1 LELSNRVASLSY
13 QLERA
18 QAAERELLSTADA
31 QYAMDR
37 VIPNQQHP
45 VNDYSDNTQSDEDA
59 QDADVQEH
67 DGDFDDDV
75 FPDVEHEWEV
85 HKGMGSAAD
94 ASSRP
99 PSAQTRRPLSALSS
113 RGGENVSRPASASSH
128 AVSARPHSAT
138 SRPQSAKHVAL
149 PAAEASAENFRDGLL
164 SAITSK
170 MEAGGQVQL
179 GAREVARITE
189 LETENVRMAHQLK
202 QLKNV
207 MAVSQGAADAYMAV
221 VARLQGDDA
230 SANPAPLPA
239 EDALGG
245 DEEAWGDGGGGRG
258 GSSKLASAKRGQIAK
273 ARQEILRPPRPSS
286 APPGRQPLPQSRPSS
301 ATPSS
306 AAAQGAGGGPLGGGI
321 SGVGIQGK
329 GVPPRPASA
338 MHRAHGS
345 RPGSAMSRD

>member
-13 QLERA
+13 QLDRA
-18 QAAERELLSTADA
+18 QAAERELLATTDA
-31 QYAMDR
+31 QYAMDK
-37 VIPNQQHP
+37 VIPNQQRP

-59 QDADVQEH
+59 QDADVQE
-67 DGDFDDDV
+67 DEFDDDV
-75 FPDVEHEWEV
+75 FPDVEYEWEV
-85 HKGMGSAAD
+85 HKGMGRSAD

-99 PSAQTRRPLSALSS
+99 PSGQTRRPLSALSS
-113 RGGENVSRPASASSH
+113 RGGENISRPASASSH

-149 PAAEASAENFRDGLL
+149 PAADASAENFRDGLL

-189 LETENVRMAHQLK
+189 LETENVRMSHQLK

-221 VARLQGDDA
+221 VARLQGDAA
-230 SANPAPLPA
+230 SANPAPVPA

-273 ARQEILRPPRPSS
+273 ARQEMHRPPRPSS

-301 ATPSS
+301 ATPST

-321 SGVGIQGK
+321 SGMGIQGK
-329 GVPPRPASA
+329 GMPPRPASA
-338 MHRAHGS
+338 MHRAPGS